1 MSKRV
6 YISADYA
13 ENDGDREIVYEL
25 TKWGRDD
32 LHKVDFVNTAE
43 VTNSVSSSS
52 DCRPCDLK
60 QEFNQKI
67 NESSTVIFIVGDK
80 TASRTAGN
88 TCERFKK
95 DQFLCSCTPYKQ
107 NTNGKKLCKVCFTYT
122 PGDNLGS
129 INNYSYLRHEF
140 EQAKLKRK
148 NIIIFYNSLI
158 KQESWLPSYMQEY
171 KSEAQPFWIKNENND
186 RIGNYE
192 FLKQKLGY

>member
-95 DQFLCSCTPYKQ
+95 ERFLCSCTPYKQ
-107 NTNGKKLCKVCFTYT
+107 NTNGKKLCKVYFTDE
-122 PGDNLGS
+122 PGDNLGN

-140 EQAKLKRK
+140 EQAKLKGK
-148 NIIIFYNSLI
+148 NIIIFYNAQI
-158 KQESWLPSYMQEY
+158 KRESWLPTYMQEY
-171 KSEAQPFWIKNENND
+171 KSEAQPFWIINENNK